1 MGILEHSSNLQNC
14 IKKTTKIPE
23 YARDYKNEYLF
34 IIGLNKEFYQFEGK
48 YENHEYKIYESK
60 YCKDLKILIKRFLRK
75 QEYGYLKDISSF
87 IFKKVDIFYIKD
99 TYAMLKYDLE
109 MFTDDEMST
118 NDFYPGFSD
127 FYELFCKFYYKINI
141 AYDDDDYDDYDDYL
155 KTIEYYGDPRNK
167 VNDSD
172 SDSDDLEYLFDSD
185 SDRDSD

>member
-1 MGILEHSSNLQNC
+1 
-14 IKKTTKIPE
+14 
-23 YARDYKNEYLF
+23 
-34 IIGLNKEFYQFEGK
+34 
-48 YENHEYKIYESK
+48 
-60 YCKDLKILIKRFLRK
+60 
-75 QEYGYLKDISSF
+75 
-87 IFKKVDIFYIKD
+87 
-99 TYAMLKYDLE
+99 MLKYDLE

>member
-1 MGILEHSSNLQNC
+1 MGILATNSNDQNY
-14 IKKTTKIPE
+14 IKTTNKIPE

-34 IIGLNKEFYQFEGK
+34 IIGLNKEFYKFEDK

-87 IFKKVDIFYIKD
+87 VFKKVDIFYIKD

-141 AYDDDDYDDYDDYL
+141 AYDDDDDL
-155 KTIEYYGDPRNK
+155 KN
-167 VNDSD
+167 N
-172 SDSDDLEYLFDSD
+172 
-185 SDRDSD
+185 